1 MLPHF
6 TSNTHGPTG
15 KYYNEP
21 MSAQSDASAR
31 QLVAH
36 LQRVFGSR
44 LLSVVAYGQ
53 TLDQQAPS
61 PLTSFVLVAG
71 LSQDDLDACSR
82 AAAQWARAGIQ
93 TPLILPEAEF
103 RRSLDTFPLEYA
115 DILASHVR
123 LFGRD
128 PFDGVVIEPDD
139 LRRACERQV
148 KSHLLH
154 LREGYIEA
162 QADPR
167 SVAQLV
173 AGSSPAF
180 AALLR
185 NFSRLHGVAAQ
196 TRHEGALAGARASG
210 LDEMIVREVLSLDDG
225 SARTADGA
233 RLFPAYL
240 AAVERLAHA
249 VDTWSI

>member
-1 MLPHF
+1 M
-6 TSNTHGPTG
+6 TV
-15 KYYNEP
+15 
-21 MSAQSDASAR
+21 QSDAASR
-31 QLVAH
+31 QLVEH
-36 LQRVFGSR
+36 LQRIFGSR

-53 TLDQQAPS
+53 TLEQSSAS

-82 AAAQWARAGIQ
+82 LAVQWARAGIQ

-128 PFDGVVIEPDD
+128 PFDEVSIQAGD
-139 LRRACERQV
+139 LRLACERQA

-162 QADPR
+162 AADPLA
-167 SVAQLV
+167 VARLV
-173 AGSSPAF
+173 AASSSAF

-185 NFSRLHGVAAQ
+185 SIARLHGASGQSRNEVAV
-196 TRHEGALAGARASG
+196 AGARASG
-210 LDEMIVREVLSLDDG
+210 LDETLVRDVLSLDQA
-225 SARTADGA
+225 SSPTADGA

-240 AAVERLAHA
+240 ASVEQLAHA
-249 VDTWSI
+249 VDTWSK